1 MTQHQNLCTH
11 LFQILQ
17 NNKEK
22 IIETWKNNILALPDN
37 PTLVRMRT
45 EQLQEQITGLFE
57 SLLVAFQKDN
67 ELEIHRRELREAKQF
82 LQDISELRAKQGF
95 TPTETA
101 MFVFSLKDA
110 LLPVLQESFAHDRE
124 QLTRAVIS
132 IYQMIDKLGLVT
144 FESFVAT
151 REKVIR
157 DQSRNLVELAE
168 SANRSKSFFL
178 ASMSHEIRTP
188 IHVISGIGSLLA
200 DSRLDE
206 RQHEYVATI
215 NQACEGLLGLINDI
229 LDLSKIEAGQFEL
242 EHAPLALRS
251 LFAETVGILALR
263 AKDKNLRLDWQV
275 DDDVPTTILGDQDR
289 LRQILLNLL
298 GNAIK
303 FTDNGE
309 IRIHA
314 ARKGQ
319 ELLVSVTDNGGG
331 IPQERLEIIFSP
343 YVQID
348 SGQGRKKGGTGLGL
362 TICRQLVEK
371 MGGRI
376 WVESTLGKGSTFQ
389 FTLPIDAITPMPPAE
404 AKPEHRTEDWP
415 SRSEDRA
422 ARILLAEDEPANRMI
437 LKAFLKNTPWRIDAV
452 KDGSEAFLQF
462 TRERYDLVLLDVEMP
477 VMDGYTAARA
487 IRNWEQNNGQPRTPI
502 MALTAHAMRDHR
514 ERSLEAGCDHH
525 LTKPIRKERLIQ
537 EIREILLP
545 TTS

>member
-1 MTQHQNLCTH
+1 MA
-11 LFQILQ
+11 
-17 NNKEK
+17 
-22 IIETWKNNILALPDN
+22 TWISNVLALPNN
-37 PTLVRMRT
+37 PTLDRMRT
-45 EQLQEQITGLFE
+45 EQLQAQIAGLFE
-57 SLLVAFQKDN
+57 SLLVAFQEDS
-67 ELEIHRRELREAKQF
+67 EMEIHRRELREAQQF
-82 LQDISELRAKQGF
+82 LQNISASRAKQGF

-110 LLPVLQESFAHDRE
+110 LLPVLQESFADDRE
-124 QLTRAVIS
+124 LLTKAVIS
-132 IYQMIDKLGLVT
+132 INQMIDKLGLVT

-157 DQSRNLVELAE
+157 DQSRNMVELAE

-188 IHVISGIGSLLA
+188 IHVISGLGALLA

-242 EHAPLALRS
+242 EDVPLAVRGLI
-251 LFAETVGILALR
+251 AETVGILALR
-263 AKDKNLRLDWQV
+263 AKDKHLQLDWQV

-303 FTDNGE
+303 FTETGGV
-309 IRIHA
+309 RLHA
-314 ARKGQ
+314 ARQGQ
-319 ELLVSVTDNGGG
+319 ELLVSVTDTGGG
-331 IPQERLEIIFSP
+331 IPQDRLEIIFSP

-348 SGQGRKKGGTGLGL
+348 SGSGRKTGGTGLGL

-376 WVESTLGKGSTFQ
+376 RVESTLGKGSTFQ
-389 FTLPIDAITPMPPAE
+389 FTLPVKAQASLQLAE
-404 AKPEHRTEDWP
+404 AKSAQGPTATPRH
-415 SRSEDRA
+415 EDRA

-437 LKAFLKNTPWRIDAV
+437 LKAFLKDTPWRTDAV
-452 KDGSEAFLQF
+452 KDGAEAFLQF
-462 TRERYDLVLLDVEMP
+462 TNERYDLVLLDVEMP
-477 VMDGYTAARA
+477 VMDGYAAARA

-502 MALTAHAMRDHR
+502 VALTAHAMRDHR

-537 EIREILLP
+537 AIREILYP
-545 TTS
+545 ATS